1 MFKKEGIIESVQYAE
16 WAPSIVPILK
26 SDSKSVRIYGVF
38 KAMVNKPSK
47 LDRYPIPK
55 IEDTLAHCKTFTKL
69 DMSQDY
75 Q

>member
-47 LDRYPIPK
+47 LTRSLPHSKDRRY
-55 IEDTLAHCKTFTKL
+55 TGSLQNL
-69 DMSQDY
+69 Y
-75 Q
+75 